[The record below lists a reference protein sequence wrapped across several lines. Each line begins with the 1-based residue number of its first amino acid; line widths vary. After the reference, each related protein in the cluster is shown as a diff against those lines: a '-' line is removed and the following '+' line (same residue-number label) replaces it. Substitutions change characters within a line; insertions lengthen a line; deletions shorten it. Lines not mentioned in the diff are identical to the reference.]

1 MEVFSLILVVSVCW
15 TRTWKAA
22 IADSIIHI
30 GKGVLRLL
38 VLLDTFP
45 ALLCNLPSLGR
56 LSSLPLQP
64 PLSFIACS
72 LAFFLLFC
80 PLLKLLYNQDLRHP
94 LFPLLRCVKVSWRRG
109 MCVL

>member
-56 LSSLPLQP
+56 LPPSPRSPHSLL
-64 PLSFIACS
+64 S
-72 LAFFLLFC
+72 LARLLF
-80 PLLKLLYNQDLRHP
+80 L
-94 LFPLLRCVKVSWRRG
+94 VV
-109 MCVL
+109 

>member
-45 ALLCNLPSLGR
+45 ALLCNL
-56 LSSLPLQP
+56 LSSARLPP
-64 PLSFIACS
+64 PPPPAPFY
-72 LAFFLLFC
+72 
-80 PLLKLLYNQDLRHP
+80 PLLACFC
-94 LFPLLRCVKVSWRRG
+94 LFVCLFVPLL
-109 MCVL
+109 

>member
-30 GKGVLRLL
+30 GKGLLRLL

-45 ALLCNLPSLGR
+45 VLLCNLPSLGR
-56 LSSLPLQP
+56 LPSPGSP
-64 PLSFIACS
+64 CS
-72 LAFFLLFC
+72 LLALDRLPVGLFV
-80 PLLKLLYNQDLRHP
+80 PLL
-94 LFPLLRCVKVSWRRG
+94 
-109 MCVL
+109 